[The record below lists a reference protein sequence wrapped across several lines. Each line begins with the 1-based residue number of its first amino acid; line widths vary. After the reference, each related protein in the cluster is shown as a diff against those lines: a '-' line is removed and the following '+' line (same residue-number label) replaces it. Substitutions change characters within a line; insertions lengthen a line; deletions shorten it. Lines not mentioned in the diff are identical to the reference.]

1 MKFVETFLLWLNPYR
16 THQEFI
22 GEKNVSNRFC
32 EEKLNI
38 IGNRNIMQTFPILN
52 IQQSTIVSG
61 HTRMLPNIHV
71 GFLDTHENCRNVL
84 FSVVIKQNNF

>member
-38 IGNRNIMQTFPILN
+38 IGKRKKEGRRKRGLNERTKEVMSESTKCIKRRKKQTRTERNKD
-52 IQQSTIVSG
+52 G
-61 HTRMLPNIHV
+61 R
-71 GFLDTHENCRNVL
+71 
-84 FSVVIKQNNF
+84 K